1 MRLKLDSCSM
11 HRAIMPLTFLVGV
24 MIAIPAARAQATVPA
39 AAPATQEQPPEPGK
53 VALVGQL
60 PAELKVK
67 RAKTGHLLVS
77 PKINGQEAG
86 WFIFDT
92 GAGMS
97 CVDKTVAEKLA
108 LPHALDASALGE
120 GGTQQTRLLKI
131 NSLELGPVLV
141 EDSTVVELNLKPI
154 ALAMGEQIDG
164 VIGYECFLPGVFEV
178 DLAAGTITVHDHATY
193 KLPDGHAWEKLSF
206 KGRRPRL
213 PGQIEDNAPGLFLF
227 DLGAN
232 TSLTIYAPTVERFKL
247 LEGRETSAAMSGGV
261 GGIHA
266 ARKGTVG
273 SLTLAGERIDD
284 VPAVFAQAKQGT
296 SGTEQEIFGSV
307 GVGLL
312 KRFVLVLNYRE
323 QTVGLLPKN

>member
-1 MRLKLDSCSM
+1 MNLI
-11 HRAIMPLTFLVGV
+11 RAVATITAAIVLVLFSSGT
-24 MIAIPAARAQATVPA
+24 ARAQATAPST
-39 AAPATQEQPPEPGK
+39 APAGQPPEPGK
-53 VALVGQL
+53 VSLVGPL

-77 PKINGQEAG
+77 PKIDGHEAG

-97 CVDKTVAEKLA
+97 CVDKALAERLA
-108 LPHALDASALGE
+108 LPHAADASALGE

-131 NSLELGPVLV
+131 KSLQLGPVLV

-178 DLAAGTITVHDHATY
+178 DLDAGRITVHDHAAYT
-193 KLPDGHAWEKLSF
+193 LPDRHAWEKLSF

-213 PGQIEDNAPGLFLF
+213 PGQIEDNEPGLFLF

-232 TSLTIYAPTVERFKL
+232 SSLTVYAPTVERFKL
-247 LEGRETSAAMSGGV
+247 LEGRQTSAAMSGGV

-266 ARKGTVG
+266 ARKGTIG
-273 SLTLAGERIDD
+273 SITLAGERIDD
-284 VPAVFAQAKQGT
+284 VPAVFAQSKQGT
-296 SGTEQEIFGSV
+296 SGTEQEVFGSV

-312 KRFVLVLNYRE
+312 KRFVLVLNYRD
-323 QTVGLLPKN
+323 QTVGLIPKK

>member
-1 MRLKLDSCSM
+1 MTLLALAM
-11 HRAIMPLTFLVGV
+11 LV
-24 MIAIPAARAQATVPA
+24 ARSAAAQTT
-39 AAPATQEQPPEPGK
+39 APATQEQPPEPGK
-53 VALVGQL
+53 VSLVGQL

-77 PKINGQEAG
+77 PKIDGQEAG

-108 LPHALDASALGE
+108 LPHERDASALGE

-131 NSLELGPVLV
+131 KSLQLGPVLI

-154 ALAMGEQIDG
+154 AAAMAEQIDG
-164 VIGYECFLPGVFEV
+164 VIGYECFLPGIFEI
-178 DLAAGTITVHDHATY
+178 DLAGGKITVHDHASY
-193 KLPDGHAWEKLSF
+193 RLPDGHAWEKLSF
-206 KGRRPRL
+206 RGRRPRL
-213 PGQIEDNAPGLFLF
+213 PGQIEGNEPGLLLF

-247 LEGRETSAAMSGGV
+247 LEGRETTATMSGGV

-266 ARKGTVG
+266 ARKGAVG
-273 SLTLAGERIDD
+273 SITIAGERVDD
-284 VPAVFAQAKQGT
+284 VPAVFAQSKQGAA
-296 SGTEQEIFGSV
+296 GTEQELLGSV

-312 KRFVLVLNYRE
+312 KRFVIVLNYRD
-323 QTVGLLPKN
+323 QTVALLPKK

>member
-1 MRLKLDSCSM
+1 
-11 HRAIMPLTFLVGV
+11 MPLTLVIGF
-24 MIAIPAARAQATVPA
+24 MIAIPAVSAQAPA
-39 AAPATQEQPPEPGK
+39 TAPAPATQVQPPEPGK

-60 PAELKVK
+60 PAALKVK

-77 PKINGQEAG
+77 PKINGQAAG

-97 CVDKTVAEKLA
+97 CVDKTVAERLA
-108 LPHALDASALGE
+108 LPHARDASALGE

-131 NSLELGPVLV
+131 KSLELGPVLV

-178 DLAAGTITVHDHATY
+178 DLTAGTITVHDHATY
-193 KLPDGHAWEKLSF
+193 KLPDGHAWETLSF

-213 PGQIEDNAPGLFLF
+213 PGKIENNEQGLFLF

-284 VPAVFAQAKQGT
+284 VPAVFAQSKQGT

-312 KRFVLVLNYRE
+312 KRFVIVLNYRD
-323 QTVGLLPKN
+323 QTVALLPRK

>member
-1 MRLKLDSCSM
+1 MRFIQGFV
-11 HRAIMPLTFLVGV
+11 AIVTVTLVGQLGL
-24 MIAIPAARAQATVPA
+24 ATRADAHA
-39 AAPATQEQPPEPGK
+39 SAPATQPAEPGK
-53 VALVGQL
+53 VSLVGAV

-67 RAKTGHLLVS
+67 RAKTGHLLVA
-77 PKINGQEAG
+77 PKVDGRDAG

-97 CVDKTVAEKLA
+97 CVDKTVAERLA
-108 LPHALDASALGE
+108 LPAAGEANALGE
-120 GGTQQTRLLKI
+120 GGAQATRLLAIK
-131 NSLELGPVLV
+131 SLALGPVLV

-178 DLAAGTITVHDHATY
+178 DLSAGKITVHDPAAY
-193 KLPDGHAWEKLSF
+193 ALPDGQKWEKLSF

-213 PGQIEDNAPGLFLF
+213 PGKIESNEDGLFLF

-232 TSLTIYAPTVERFKL
+232 SSLTVYAPAVERFKL
-247 LEGRETSAAMSGGV
+247 LEGRETTATKSGGV

-266 ARKGTVG
+266 ARKGSVA
-273 SLTLAGERIDD
+273 SLTLAGQRVDD
-284 VPAVFAQAKQGT
+284 VPAVFMQSKQGAA
-296 SGTEQEIFGSV
+296 GNDAEVFGSV

-312 KRFVLVLNYRE
+312 KRFVLVLNYKD
-323 QTVGLLPKN
+323 QTVGLLPRP

>member
-1 MRLKLDSCSM
+1 MTL
-11 HRAIMPLTFLVGV
+11 IVGAV
-24 MIAIPAARAQATVPA
+24 ATAVVTAQTS
-39 AAPATQEQPPEPGK
+39 APATAPAPAPTAPVESAEPGK
-53 VALVGQL
+53 VGLVGAR

-77 PKINGQEAG
+77 PMIDGQEAG

-97 CVDKTVAEKLA
+97 CVDKTVAARLA
-108 LPHALDASALGE
+108 LPVAGEASALGE
-120 GGTQQTRLLKI
+120 GGTQQTRLLKVKSI
-131 NSLELGPVLV
+131 ELGPVRV

-154 ALAMGEQIDG
+154 ALAMGEQVDG

-178 DLAAGTITVHDHATY
+178 DLAAGRITVHDPARY
-193 KLPDGHAWEKLSF
+193 ALPDGQKWEKLSF

-213 PGQIEDNAPGLFLF
+213 PGRIEGHEEGLFLF

-232 TSLTIYAPTVERFKL
+232 TSLTVYTRTVERFNL
-247 LEGRETSAAMSGGV
+247 LDGRETTATKSGGV

-266 ARKGTVG
+266 ARKGSVG
-273 SLTLAGERIDD
+273 SLTLAGQRVDN
-284 VPAVFAQAKQGT
+284 VPAVFAQSKDGIA
-296 SGTEQEIFGSV
+296 GTERERLGSV

-312 KRFVLVLNYRE
+312 KRFVLVLNYRD
-323 QTVGLLPKN
+323 QTVGLLPRD

>member
-1 MRLKLDSCSM
+1 MKSGTRHAASWS
-11 HRAIMPLTFLVGV
+11 TFIALAMLV
-24 MIAIPAARAQATVPA
+24 ARTAAAQTT
-39 AAPATQEQPPEPGK
+39 APATQEQPPEPGR
-53 VALVGQL
+53 VSLAGQL

-77 PKINGQEAG
+77 PKIDGQEAG

-97 CVDKTVAEKLA
+97 CVDKAIAEKLA
-108 LPHALDASALGE
+108 LPHARDASALGE

-131 NSLELGPVLV
+131 KSLELGPVLI
-141 EDSTVVELNLKPI
+141 EDSTVVELDLKVI

-164 VIGYECFLPGVFEV
+164 VIGYECFLPGIFEV
-178 DLAAGTITVHDHATY
+178 DLAAGKITVHDQQAY

-213 PGQIEDNAPGLFLF
+213 PGQIEGNEQGLFLF

-247 LEGRETSAAMSGGV
+247 LEGRQTTETKSGGV

-266 ARKGTVG
+266 ARKGSVG
-273 SLTLAGERIDD
+273 SITLAGERIDD
-284 VPAVFAQAKQGT
+284 VPATFAQSKQGAA
-296 SGTEQEIFGSV
+296 GTEQEVFGSV

-312 KRFVLVLNYRE
+312 KRFVIVLNYRD
-323 QTVGLLPKN
+323 QTVALLPRK

>member
-1 MRLKLDSCSM
+1 LAFFA
-11 HRAIMPLTFLVGV
+11 H
-24 MIAIPAARAQATVPA
+24 AALAVCTA
-39 AAPATQEQPPEPGK
+39 AAQTTAPAPSPATQPQPPEPGK
-53 VALVGQL
+53 VSLVGRL

-77 PKINGQEAG
+77 PKIDGQVAG

-97 CVDKTVAEKLA
+97 CVDKTVAEKFA
-108 LPHALDASALGE
+108 LPHAADAAAQGE

-131 NSLELGPVLV
+131 KSLALGPVLV
-141 EDSTVVELNLKPI
+141 EDSTIVELNLKPI
-154 ALAMGEQIDG
+154 AAAMGEQIDG
-164 VIGYECFLPGVFEV
+164 VIGYECFLPGIVEV
-178 DLAAGTITVHDHATY
+178 DLEAGTITVHDHAAYT
-193 KLPDGHAWEKLSF
+193 LPDGHAWEKLSF

-213 PGQIEDNAPGLFLF
+213 PGQIEGNEPGLFLF

-232 TSLTIYAPTVERFKL
+232 TSLTVYAPTVERFRL
-247 LEGRETSAAMSGGV
+247 LEGRETTATMSGGV

-273 SLTLAGERIDD
+273 SITLAGERVVD
-284 VPAVFAQAKQGT
+284 VPAVFAQSKQGAA
-296 SGTEQEIFGSV
+296 GTEQELLGSV

-312 KRFVLVLNYRE
+312 KRFVIVLNYRD
-323 QTVGLLPKN
+323 QTVAMLPKK